1 MAAIGQQQR
10 FVKGRIPSWRKNR
23 RRMFM
28 FGIAQDRN
36 MKFVSRHIYKAT
48 DSKHVPSSMT
58 TFWKKRNSWL
68 KMIIII
74 RLKVSTYNE
83 KFIVSCSKCVRV
95 LDVLCR
101 EMASC
106 CGEEGRGNN
115 FVMRNLKRNSYTTL
129 FGLLHILSI

>member
-1 MAAIGQQQR
+1 MTSKINRRKSWQQLVIGQRR

-48 DSKHVPSSMT
+48 DSKARSKFYDYFLEEEKFMT
-58 TFWKKRNSWL
+58 QNDYHHQTE
-68 KMIIII
+68 
-74 RLKVSTYNE
+74 STYNA

-95 LDVLCR
+95 LDVLVLCR
-101 EMASC
+101 EMVSC
-106 CGEEGRGNN
+106 CGEDEA
-115 FVMRNLKRNSYTTL
+115 M
-129 FGLLHILSI
+129 IL